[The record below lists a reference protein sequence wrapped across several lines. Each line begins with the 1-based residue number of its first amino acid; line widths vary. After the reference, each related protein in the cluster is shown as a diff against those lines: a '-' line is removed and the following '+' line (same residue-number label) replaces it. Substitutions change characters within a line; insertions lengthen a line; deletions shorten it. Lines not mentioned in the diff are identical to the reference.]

1 MTFKHFDIRKI
12 DKKRKTLYTTHIY
25 SFFNKFLDIKKKTK
39 KKTKVK
45 RDNREGLSYDMN
57 NNLRDLISTLV
68 TLIMI
73 QKPGKTHKINK

>member
-25 SFFNKFLDIKKKTK
+25 SFFNKFLDIK